1 MDYIDQYPS
10 LKTTELN
17 GGLLSVLYSII
28 LEVFTPGLAQS
39 QSLNEGQ
46 SKLDEIQGG
55 TGTRGGTKDSQG
67 SVGLS
72 FDIAMGSIGSIG
84 VGLSGGNSPNTS
96 PNKANISNISNISI
110 NSSTKGSTKGSP
122 KAKKHNKSISQ
133 ASQVSQVPQV
143 HMVIEQYNISH
154 YYMIACG
161 CLLSKNR
168 SFSIL
173 SSYSEPD
180 MVSRVYVG
188 VYCILYIVCIC

>member
-96 PNKANISNISNISI
+96 PNQANISNISNISI
-110 NSSTKGSTKGSP
+110 NSSAKGSTKGSP
-122 KAKKHNKSISQ
+122 KAKKHNKSI
-133 ASQVSQVPQV
+133 SQVSQVPQV

-173 SSYSEPD
+173 YSYSEPD
-180 MVSRVYVG
+180 MVSRVYIGVYVG
-188 VYCILYIVCIC
+188 VYVCIC